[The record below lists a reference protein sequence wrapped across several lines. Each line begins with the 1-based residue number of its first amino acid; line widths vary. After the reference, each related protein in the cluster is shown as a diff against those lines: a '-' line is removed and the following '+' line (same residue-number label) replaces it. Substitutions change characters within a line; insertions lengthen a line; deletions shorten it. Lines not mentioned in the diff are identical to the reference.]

1 MRNFDFIFLSRRWAV
16 DRDVL
21 KGSLLKM
28 RRNAREFW
36 LLLFPEGTTLHPTT
50 IEKSNSHAVKQSL
63 EPRKHV
69 LLPRSTGLF
78 FCLGELAQPS
88 FGTETLQGLVDVTV
102 CVKGIARSD
111 KHQNEDM
118 ETPEDVFSL
127 VNLFFKGKQ
136 PEEVHFYVDF
146 IPASEIPGIIYKA
159 DQDSEAD
166 KNNQDVF
173 QTWLLELYR
182 KKDVL
187 LDNFYN
193 DRSLNF
199 SNSKEKEC
207 TEVIAG
213 VTVQKRRYIV
223 LFIWI
228 MAPLLFFKL
237 LSLLQTL

>member
-1 MRNFDFIFLSRRWAV
+1 
-16 DRDVL
+16 
-21 KGSLLKM
+21 M
-28 RRNAREFW
+28 RRNARKFW

-78 FCLGELAQPS
+78 FCLSELAQPS

-102 CVKGIARSD
+102 CVKGIDRSD
-111 KHQNEDM
+111 KHQKEDM

-166 KNNQDVF
+166 KNYQDLF

-182 KKDVL
+182 KKDML

-199 SNSKEKEC
+199 TNSKEKEC